1 MIRRSACTGPFFSV
15 EYKLNRE
22 QVSRQKKKEADQ
34 EEEEEDVPQPP
45 ETLPEAEALA
55 SGFLPLCVNTTLM
68 IA

>member
-1 MIRRSACTGPFFSV
+1 
-15 EYKLNRE
+15 
-22 QVSRQKKKEADQ
+22 
-34 EEEEEDVPQPP
+34 EEDVPQPP